1 MLFVICD
8 SHRLVAVV
16 IVCFFNTP
24 GCTISF
30 MNSPN
35 FLLVISKYHWK
46 TSSCPGCYYRYD
58 ESGGGGRRQ
67 NDAEMLPAV
76 TSTYYTI
83 LRSHTVP
90 NELIF
95 RHRLVAKCI
104 YDMLSGAACLQI
116 QRKDSRWS
124 YSVERFNILRNELC
138 VSCHSVCLSVPT
150 DMRGFQT

>member
-8 SHRLVAVV
+8 SHRLVAVA

-46 TSSCPGCYYRYD
+46 HPVALVATTGTTSQTE
-58 ESGGGGRRQ
+58 ESTH
-67 NDAEMLPAV
+67 DSAA
-76 TSTYYTI
+76 TSTFYTI
-83 LRSHTVP
+83 LHRHTVP

-95 RHRLVAKCI
+95 PT
-104 YDMLSGAACLQI
+104 D
-116 QRKDSRWS
+116 WS
-124 YSVERFNILRNELC
+124 
-138 VSCHSVCLSVPT
+138 LSVFIVC
-150 DMRGFQT
+150 FQVQLVFKSSVQFPVGRNLLNVLTYSA